1 VRLALAFFASGA
13 AGLLF
18 EVLWFRALGRAL
30 GNTVWAATVVLT
42 AFMLGIAIGAL
53 VAARWS
59 PRHPGR
65 AFAAAELTVAIAGT
79 AVVWALPALESTIA
93 QGLAPLAANGTALA
107 AARLLIALLALLAPT
122 IAMGMTLPFGV
133 RLLADRETTRALGML
148 YAANT
153 LGACVAPMTA
163 EFLLIEALGLRGT
176 ALAAASLNLL
186 AATLALLHPVP
197 SLAPRTRQPATSTAP
212 SRLLV
217 VAAGAGALALA
228 LEVIWFRLLLLHAPA
243 TDASFAL
250 MLMLLLLGVALGSLA
265 APLFGRWRPA
275 WIVAATGAAVV
286 LGYWMASPA
295 ESVAGLLRY
304 AIPLMVPACVLSGA
318 LFTMLGTML
327 RADVPDPRPAIARLT
342 SANTLGAAAG
352 AAAAG
357 LLLLPRAG
365 MEASL
370 FLIAAGYAALTLLL
384 IGGRSWKAWLPSAAA
399 LAALALFPFGLMKS
413 HLAQAAHFY
422 LAVDGAKVVR
432 LTEGPVTTLQVL
444 RTDRFGIAYRW
455 RLLTD
460 SYSMSGIERNSLRY
474 MQLFAWLPL
483 ALHPA
488 PRRALLISYGAGVT
502 AQALLDEKSLD
513 RLTIVDVSPEILA
526 ASRTLHPE
534 GDPLRDP
541 RVQLVLE
548 DGRHYLFSRSEQFD
562 LITGEPPPPGVAG
575 VVNLYS
581 AEYFTALAQ
590 RLAPGGLASYWLP
603 VHHLEPRGARAVIAA
618 WCGAFPDCSLWSGS
632 GRHWVLLGGREF
644 AHGPDL
650 PRIVRLWDSPASAA
664 RIAASGFEHPAQLG
678 AAFIAD
684 AAQLRGWISGM
695 PPLTDDYPKR
705 IAMPPAPPGASPD
718 EYSPWLN
725 LQGVRDRFAKSP
737 WVARHWPQDLRE
749 QTLQFFSVQPIVNSE
764 PVPDSARMATV
775 DWLLRGTGLQ
785 VPVYWLLD
793 SDIEE
798 QRILERLPHRREHAY
813 ARGVRAL
820 AERDYPRAAAFFL
833 EAGERKL
840 EAYARCRA
848 DSAQAPCA

>member
-1 VRLALAFFASGA
+1 MRLALAFFASGA

-30 GNTVWAATVVLT
+30 GNTVWAATVVLA

-59 PRHPGR
+59 PRRPGG
-65 AFAAAELTVAIAGT
+65 AFAGAELAVGAAGT
-79 AVVWALPALESTIA
+79 LLVWALPALESTIA
-93 QGLAPLAANGTALA
+93 QGLAPLSEPTLA
-107 AARLLIALLALLAPT
+107 GARLLISLLALLVPT

-133 RLLADRETTRALGML
+133 RMLADRETTRALGLL

-153 LGACVAPMTA
+153 LGACVAPLTA

-176 ALAAASLNLL
+176 AVAAAGLNVL
-186 AATLALLHPVP
+186 AATLGLMHPVARLP
-197 SLAPRTRQPATSTAP
+197 ARVEQPAASAVP
-212 SRLLV
+212 SRLLL

-250 MLMLLLLGVALGSLA
+250 MLMLLLLGVALGSAA
-265 APLFGRWRPA
+265 APALGRWPPA

-295 ESVAGLLRY
+295 ETVAGLLRY
-304 AIPLMVPACVLSGA
+304 AVPLMVPACVLSGA
-318 LFTMLGTML
+318 LFTMLGAML
-327 RADVPDPRPAIARLT
+327 RADIPDPRPAIAKLT

-352 AAAAG
+352 AAVAG
-357 LLLLPRAG
+357 LLLLPHAG
-365 MEASL
+365 IEASL
-370 FLIAAGYAALTLLL
+370 FLIGAGYAMLTLLL
-384 IGGRSWKAWLPSAAA
+384 IGRRSWKAWLPSAAA

-413 HLAQAAHFY
+413 HLAQAAHY
-422 LAVDGAKVVR
+422 YVAVDGAKRVR

-444 RTDRFGIAYRW
+444 KTERFGLAYRW

-460 SYSMSGIERNSLRY
+460 SYSMSGIERDSLRY

-502 AQALLDEKSLD
+502 AQALLDERSLD
-513 RLTIVDVSPEILA
+513 RLTVVDVSPEILA
-526 ASRTLHPE
+526 ASPTLHPE
-534 GDPLRDP
+534 GDPLSDS
-541 RVQLVLE
+541 RVRLVLE

-562 LITGEPPPPGVAG
+562 IITGEPPPPSMAG

-581 AEYFTALAQ
+581 AEYFAALAR
-590 RLAPGGLASYWLP
+590 RLAPGGLATYWLP

-632 GRHWVLLGGREF
+632 GRHWVLLGGRDF
-644 AHGPDL
+644 THRPDVG
-650 PRIVRLWDSPASAA
+650 RIARLWENPTSAA

-684 AAQLRGWISGM
+684 AAQLRGWIAGT
-695 PPLTDDYPKR
+695 PPLTDDHPKR
-705 IAMPPAPPGASPD
+705 LATPPPPPGASPD

-725 LQGVRDRFAKSP
+725 PQGARERFARSS
-737 WVARHWPQDLRE
+737 WIARHWPQDLRE
-749 QTLQFFSVQPIVNSE
+749 QTLQFFSVQPIVNGE
-764 PVPDSARMATV
+764 PVPDSARIAAV
-775 DWLLRGTGLQ
+775 DWLLRGTELQ
-785 VPVYWLLD
+785 VPVYWLLG

-798 QRILERLPHRREHAY
+798 QRILEKLPHRPEHAY

-820 AERDYPRAAAFFL
+820 AERDYPRAASFFA
-833 EAGERKL
+833 EAKEQKL
-840 EAYARCRA
+840 EAFAKCRA
-848 DSAQAPCA
+848 GSAQAPCT